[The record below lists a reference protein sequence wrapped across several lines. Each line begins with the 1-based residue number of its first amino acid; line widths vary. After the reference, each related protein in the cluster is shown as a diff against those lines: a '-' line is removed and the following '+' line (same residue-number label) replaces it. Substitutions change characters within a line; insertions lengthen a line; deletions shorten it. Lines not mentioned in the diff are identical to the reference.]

1 MEMIKADQVNF
12 GKGFLRIYPNNIGS
26 LFTIGG
32 KMPIG
37 GSFGNRIDAF
47 RSNTNTN
54 VYKVRNVQNSRKYSN
69 MQNQ

>member
-12 GKGFLRIYPNNIGS
+12 GKGFLRVYPNNIGS

-54 VYKVRNVQNSRKYSN
+54 I
-69 MQNQ
+69 